1 MKGLLT
7 LKQRPSQWSVLEI
20 SVRSQGG
27 LRRTIITILQDD
39 TDKNHPARGPSQ
51 SRGVI
56 ICVYLLNK
64 CMRPH
69 FIFMNDWI
77 HFQNT
82 DSLHV
87 PCVLSNFLKP
97 LSISKM
103 RCLDTDTRVTRS
115 RTYLEWASLN
125 VRLIKCCAT
134 PITGSLADEAM
145 CHDSIELTAHV
156 FMLRVSTSWL
166 LFVNIHDEAIV
177 KNVNKP

>member
-56 ICVYLLNK
+56 ICVYLLLTNVWSLIS
-64 CMRPH
+64 
-69 FIFMNDWI
+69 FYEWL
-77 HFQNT
+77 
-82 DSLHV
+82 DSFSKHLFRV
-87 PCVLSNFLKP
+87 RAVRVSNFLKP

-134 PITGSLADEAM
+134 PITGSLAYEAM